1 MVRIIVE
8 LEDDVPISY
17 LNEFA
22 SFILHFRWVK
32 AARVVVDERVREER
46 ALTKEISTRA

>member
-32 AARVVVDERVREER
+32 AARVVLDERVREER
-46 ALTKEISTRA
+46 AVIEEARSRA